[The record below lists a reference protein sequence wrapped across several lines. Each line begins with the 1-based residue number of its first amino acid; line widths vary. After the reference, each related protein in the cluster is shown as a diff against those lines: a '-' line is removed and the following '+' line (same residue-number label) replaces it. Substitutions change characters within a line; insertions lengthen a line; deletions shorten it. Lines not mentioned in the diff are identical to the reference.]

1 MYLLCLPSQ
10 IGKNPIQP
18 PGVFALLNAVKG
30 SSNNA
35 LQCLDFDGITITLD
49 IAKLIKEMGES
60 HAHLR
65 VSHGGTGGY
74 KEPKPL
80 LEPVQKL
87 AKYCKENKVQLIDL
101 FRSFDKEQSQTLPEE
116 EFRNALKVLLH
127 PKMQLKGPT

>member
-1 MYLLCLPSQ
+1 MYLLCLPPQ
-10 IGKNPIQP
+10 ISKNPIQP
-18 PGVFALLNAVKG
+18 PGVLALLNAVKG

-49 IAKLIKEMGES
+49 IDKLIKEMGES

-101 FRSFDKEQSQTLPEE
+101 FRSFDKEQCQVLPEE
-116 EFRNALKVLLH
+116 EFRNALKVL
-127 PKMQLKGPT
+127 

>member
-1 MYLLCLPSQ
+1 MDLLCLPPQ
-10 IGKNPIQP
+10 ISKNPIQP
-18 PGVFALLNAVKG
+18 PGVLALLNAVKG

-49 IAKLIKEMGES
+49 IDKLIKEMGES

-101 FRSFDKEQSQTLPEE
+101 FRSFDKEQCQVLPEE
-116 EFRNALKVLLH
+116 EFRNALKVL
-127 PKMQLKGPT
+127 